1 MEVILLYLL
10 TLSFAFANN
19 SPDLS
24 ISLDREI
31 EDQVLQTL
39 HSLADNEKK
48 VVLKD
53 FEESVFASARI
64 HYELGLQYNQQGNI
78 SMAEQQY
85 RESLSIDNLYIPAL
99 YDLAEILLLRGET
112 KEAKHNLLTIQQQ
125 QGQHWVV
132 SYRLAQIS
140 ASEQETDLMEL
151 NLKRAL
157 REGMPSQVLLDDK
170 VQWYPHL
177 ANRTVAL
184 SLELLLSALGYESI
198 WKEMQPTSH

>member
-1 MEVILLYLL
+1 MLVYLWM
-10 TLSFAFANN
+10 LSFVFADTP
-19 SPDLS
+19 PDLL

-31 EDQVLQTL
+31 EDQLLRNLRRLDDDEKSTVLQ
-39 HSLADNEKK
+39 N
-48 VVLKD
+48 
-53 FEESVFASARI
+53 FEETVFASARV

-78 SMAEQQY
+78 AMAEQQY
-85 RESLSIDNLYIPAL
+85 RASLSIDDLYIPAL

-112 KEAKHNLLTIQQQ
+112 KEAKQRLLTVQQQ

-140 ASEQETDLMEL
+140 ASEKDTALMEL

-170 VQWYPHL
+170 VQWQPHL

-184 SLELLLSALGYESI
+184 SMELLLSALGYESI
-198 WKEMQPTSH
+198 WKGMQPISQ